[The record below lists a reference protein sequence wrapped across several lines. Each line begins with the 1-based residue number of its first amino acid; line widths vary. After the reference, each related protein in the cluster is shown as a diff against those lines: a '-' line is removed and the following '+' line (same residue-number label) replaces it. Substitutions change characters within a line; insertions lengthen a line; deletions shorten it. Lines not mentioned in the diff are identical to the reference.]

1 MKIPV
6 TSLPL
11 RFVLVG
17 AVLSIAVL
25 LPADGKAQGTE
36 PLKDRPQSA
45 AESKISAVPAAAPQQ
60 RSRPSP
66 DFLDV
71 SGKILAGLGIV
82 SGISASAWNLYSL
95 RALRKDARKRLK
107 ALDDRVSS
115 LSTQLTA
122 LNGRHEKTTDELK
135 RGVDANTEEARSKFS
150 EQRATLV
157 ALAHELKTF
166 RQENVDRNPIR
177 DQTLTVLPTEPMLVN
192 SPIPPPLPPS
202 TAAEVVAAYTSAML
216 SNDRERLR
224 GMISMELNI
233 TQESEELLTR
243 GTSVFNT
250 QLQRVSGGGSYL
262 LIQWGSKNWI
272 CPTARTLS
280 SFKTNK
286 PQKGIFLYE
295 SSASVSQA
303 ELKMPAETY
312 EIHNGVWEVITKGIV
327 LIPA

>member
-1 MKIPV
+1 M
-6 TSLPL
+6 
-11 RFVLVG
+11 
-17 AVLSIAVL
+17 AVL
-25 LPADGKAQGTE
+25 LPAHGQAQSTG
-36 PLKDRPQSA
+36 PLKGRPQS
-45 AESKISAVPAAAPQQ
+45 EENSIISAVPTAAPHQQ
-60 RSRPSP
+60 IRPSP
-66 DFLDV
+66 DVLDV
-71 SGKILAGLGIV
+71 SAKILAGLGIV
-82 SGISASAWNLYSL
+82 SGISASAWNLHRL
-95 RALRKDARKRLK
+95 RALRKDERKRLK
-107 ALDDRVSS
+107 ALDDKVSS
-115 LSTQLTA
+115 LSTQLKA
-122 LNGRHEKTTDELK
+122 LKVQYEKTSDELK
-135 RGVDANTEEARSKFS
+135 RTVDAHTEESRSKFS

-157 ALAHELKTF
+157 VLAHELKTL
-166 RQENVDRNPIR
+166 RQENVARRPVS
-177 DQTLTVLPTEPMLVN
+177 DQTLTVLPTEPMLAS
-192 SPIPPPLPPS
+192 SPIPTPLPPS
-202 TAAEVVAAYTSAML
+202 TAAEVAAAYSSAML

-272 CPTARTLS
+272 CPTAQTLS

-295 SSASVSQA
+295 SSVSVSQA

-312 EIHNGVWEVITKGIV
+312 EIHNGVWEVINKGIV